1 MICSQ
6 LCSFLHFFLSFLIYP
21 KSLSFWAS
29 QFKVHNSIFALQKF
43 QQTCRY
49 TAWHSQISS
58 RLLFMQNRTD
68 RFGSPASG
76 SGITENSKYKI
87 EGRSLL
93 FWFQSIAWFQFRP
106 SFFLRWIEDWEAWRL
121 APLTSSAPIGDIG
134 RSRGRVENKVESS

>member
-29 QFKVHNSIFALQKF
+29 QFNVLNSFFAFQKF
-43 QQTCRY
+43 QQACRY

-106 SFFLRWIEDWEAWRL
+106 SFFLRLIEDWEAWRL
-121 APLTSSAPIGDIG
+121 ASLTSSAPIGDIG